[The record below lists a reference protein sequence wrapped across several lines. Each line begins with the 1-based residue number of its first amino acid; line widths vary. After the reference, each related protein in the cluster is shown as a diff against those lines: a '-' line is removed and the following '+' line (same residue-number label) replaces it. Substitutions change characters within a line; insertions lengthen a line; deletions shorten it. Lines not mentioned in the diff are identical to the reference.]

1 MPEVG
6 WREWMAAGRAIARK
20 DLLRYAD
27 NGHETDRFEARLAD
41 YVGVKHALCVTSG
54 TMALV
59 TALTCAGIGP
69 GDEVIVPA
77 YTWMASA
84 SSVVSAGA
92 VPVLADIDDTLTL
105 DPSDFERRITP
116 HTRAVMPVHML
127 NAPADMD
134 AILAIAKKHKLIVIE
149 DAAQAAGAR
158 YKGRP
163 VGSFGDAAAFS
174 FNRYKNINI
183 GEGGAL
189 LTNNTEMFGRAL
201 HYHDLGAFI
210 RNYEHGAN
218 TPPFVGLNLRI
229 TEVQGAMLNAQMDR
243 FPGYLKALNARRS
256 AVAALFRNLQGVRVS
271 PHHDDSGALTLTVQ
285 FDREEDAIA
294 FSERTGAMRLYDSS
308 KHVYTNWEAIL
319 ERRAAHPKL
328 DPWKW
333 AARDITYDETTCARS
348 LDILKRTCKIW
359 FDEKRMLPLVKLA
372 AQRRFAPALA
382 GFAPA
387 NAQQQGQAIGTEA
400 AGLAS

>member
-6 WREWMAAGRAIARK
+6 WREWMAAGRAIAKK
-20 DLLRYAD
+20 DLLRYND
-27 NGHETDRFEARLAD
+27 KGGETLRFEARLAEFA
-41 YVGVKHALCVTSG
+41 GVKHALCVTSG

-59 TALTCAGIGP
+59 TALTSAGIGP

-92 VPVLADIDDTLTL
+92 VPVLADIDETLTL
-105 DPSDFERRITP
+105 DPADFERRITP
-116 HTRAVMPVHML
+116 QTRAVMPVHML

-134 AILAIAKKHKLIVIE
+134 AILTIARKHKLLVIE
-149 DAAQAAGAR
+149 DAAQAAGAV
-158 YKGRP
+158 YKGQR
-163 VGSFGDAAAFS
+163 VGAMGDVGVYS

-189 LTNNTEMFGRAL
+189 LTNDTSLYGRAL

-210 RNYEHGAN
+210 RNYEHGDE
-218 TPPFVGLNLRI
+218 TEPFVGINLRI
-229 TEVQGAMLNAQMDR
+229 TEVQGAMLNAQMSR
-243 FPGYLKALNARRS
+243 LPGYLRALAARRA
-256 AVAALFRNLQGVRVS
+256 AVAKLFEGVRGVRVS
-271 PHHDDSGALTLTVQ
+271 PHHDANGALTLTVL
-285 FDREEDAIA
+285 FDREEDAIEFA
-294 FSERTGAMRLYDSS
+294 ERTGAMRLYDSS
-308 KHVYTNWEAIL
+308 KHVYTNWDAIL

-333 AARDITYDETTCARS
+333 AARDVTYTPETCARS

-359 FDEKRMLPLVKLA
+359 FDPARPLPLVKLA
-372 AQRRFAPALA
+372 AARRLKPALDA
-382 GFAPA
+382 LNGARAIGVVGA
-387 NAQQQGQAIGTEA
+387 NAA
-400 AGLAS
+400 AGLSA